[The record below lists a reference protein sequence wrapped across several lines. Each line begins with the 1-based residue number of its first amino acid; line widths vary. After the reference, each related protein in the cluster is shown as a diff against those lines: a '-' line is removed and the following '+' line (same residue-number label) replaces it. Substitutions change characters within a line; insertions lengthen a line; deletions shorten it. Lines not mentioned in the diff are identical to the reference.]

1 MLFRGKDIPIKD
13 SIYECVAMP
22 PILKPYQEMTKKEAQ
37 TTFAWFMEYLDV
49 RIHNMC
55 VYLQFEGDYTPESL
69 IELWKLIM
77 QGYGVIPAKD
87 FPMILTCAGLYWAET
102 FRHQYPQLKWECLFD
117 APKRGYRNHPVLTGF
132 VVDSIDPPYHP
143 FFESER
149 MIQEQIYRLRRKE
162 ADEEQLIRL
171 FEIWSQYI
179 PGHAAKAPRK
189 DPLQLRQ
196 GNVSGQDTNHL
207 PNSGS
212 ETRKMDEA
220 ALYELIG
227 RMNFPEK
234 MKSSKDSVRWHAH
247 REAERISDP
256 EVFPLLIKII
266 EDNQQKKSKNIRDA
280 AYFIIGRLLK
290 KSFDRKACCFMI
302 QRIALE
308 DDKEIISNI
317 LNRITYLNF
326 PQDIDITPI
335 VECAKSEKW
344 LIRHSALRALG
355 ASATE
360 QSRDALKFYLEQD
373 DEKQYRYELVY
384 ANVSLGRIGTV
395 SDIPLLEQHLH
406 SRSPDIRNSAEHAI
420 IQILS
425 TDNRSL

>member
-22 PILKPYQEMTKKEAQ
+22 PVLKKTYQEMTKKEAQ
-37 TTFAWFMEYLDV
+37 ATFAWFMEYLDV

-55 VYLQFEGDYTPESL
+55 VYLQFEGDFTPESL
-69 IELWKLIM
+69 IELWRLIM

-87 FPMILTCAGLYWAET
+87 FPMIITCAGLYWAET

-117 APKRGYRNHPVLTGF
+117 ASKTGYRNYPVLTGF
-132 VVDSIDPPYHP
+132 VVDAIEPPYHP
-143 FFESER
+143 FFEPER
-149 MIQEQIYRLRRKE
+149 MIQEQVYRLRRKE

-171 FEIWSQYI
+171 FEIWSQYV
-179 PGHAAKAPRK
+179 PGHAAKTPRK

-196 GNVSGQDTNHL
+196 GNGSGQDTNGHL
-207 PNSGS
+207 NNGS
-212 ETRKMDEA
+212 TRKMDEA

-234 MKSSKDSVRWHAH
+234 MKSSKDSVRWHAL

-266 EDNQQKKSKNIRDA
+266 EDNQQKKSKDIRSA
-280 AYFIIGRLLK
+280 AYFIIGRLLQ

-308 DDKEIISNI
+308 DDKDIISRA
-317 LNRITYLNF
+317 LDLITYVNL
-326 PQDIDITPI
+326 PQDIDITTI
-335 VECAKSEKW
+335 VEFTKSEKW
-344 LIRHSALRALG
+344 QIRLSALMALG
-355 ASATE
+355 ASATKK
-360 QSRDALKFYLEQD
+360 SRDALKFYLNQD
-373 DEKQYRYELVY
+373 DEKMYRYELLY
-384 ANVSLGRIGTV
+384 AIVSIGRIGTV
-395 SDIPLLEQHLH
+395 SDIPFLMKHLQ
-406 SRSPDIRNSAEHAI
+406 SRSPDIRNSAEYAI
-420 IQILS
+420 MKILS
-425 TDNRSL
+425 R